1 MNKSCCG
8 IFGQIFSDFSN
19 SSNVIKQ
26 DLEIEL
32 TCSSRD
38 KLSST
43 IRPKFLAE
51 TDEFTT
57 CSLMEIESSEG
68 RGGYLEL
75 MTTVTTLWVT
85 TLWVN
90 PWAGVLLETENS

>member
-19 SSNVIKQ
+19 ASNVVITR
-26 DLEIEL
+26 LGV
-32 TCSSRD
+32 TCFSRD

-43 IRPKFLAE
+43 IKPKFLAE

-57 CSLMEIESSEG
+57 CSLMEVESRIKSITI
-68 RGGYLEL
+68 GGKS
-75 MTTVTTLWVT
+75 VF
-85 TLWVN
+85 
-90 PWAGVLLETENS
+90 